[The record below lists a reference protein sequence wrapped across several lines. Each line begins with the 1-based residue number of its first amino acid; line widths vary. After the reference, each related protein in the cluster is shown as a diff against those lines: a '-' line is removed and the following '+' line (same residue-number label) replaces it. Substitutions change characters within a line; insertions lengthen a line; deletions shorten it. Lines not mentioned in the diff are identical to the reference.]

1 MENIAEDSGHILKK
15 EDIQSL
21 IKQVDQNQNIEPD
34 VEDVLLSIAD
44 DFLMNTITASISLA
58 KHRNSDTLEAKDL
71 ALALQSQYGIK
82 LPGFGGLT
90 AAQSLQSSI
99 QPSASGGGGSA
110 DQKKINAHQQRLNQ
124 VRKAIRDNK
133 R

>member
-34 VEDVLLSIAD
+34 VQDVLLSIAD

-99 QPSASGGGGSA
+99 QPSTSGGGGSA

-124 VRKAIRDNK
+124 VRKAIKDNK

>member
-1 MENIAEDSGHILKK
+1 MENIGEDSGHILKK

-21 IKQVDQNQNIEPD
+21 IKQVDQSQNIEPD

-71 ALALQSQYGIK
+71 ALALQSQYGIR
-82 LPGFGGLT
+82 LPGFGGLS

-99 QPSASGGGGSA
+99 QPSVSGGGSA
-110 DQKKINAHQQRLNQ
+110 DQKKINAHQQRLTQ

>member
-99 QPSASGGGGSA
+99 QPSTSGGGGSA